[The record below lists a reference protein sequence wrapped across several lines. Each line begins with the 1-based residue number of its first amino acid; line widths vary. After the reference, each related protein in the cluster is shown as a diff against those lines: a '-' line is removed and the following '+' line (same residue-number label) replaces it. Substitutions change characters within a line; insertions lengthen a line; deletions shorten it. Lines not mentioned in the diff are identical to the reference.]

1 MIDMELVRRLHQLA
15 GDRVQAEQNARRGVG
30 TRTLDGDAE
39 RQYARAVIADVIQ
52 SYAEQQLSAG
62 AAPLELSLE
71 EEISEAIFARMFGAG
86 RLQKLLDDET
96 IENIDINGADEVWI
110 SRVGEDH
117 AKRAE
122 PIASSDEEV
131 VELVQTLAAYS
142 GLSSRPFDAA
152 NPHLDLQLPD
162 GSRLAAV
169 MSVTARPTVSI
180 RRHRFTDVTLD
191 DLAELDTMSSEVS
204 DFLRAVVKARFNV
217 VIAGGTNGG
226 KTTLLRAMASDIAP
240 DERIITIE
248 KAFELGLRQNVL
260 RHPNT
265 VALESRNAN
274 SEGAGEVTVAE
285 LVRRTLRL
293 NPDRV
298 IVGEVLGDEIVPML
312 NAMSQGNDG
321 SLSTI
326 HVDAARE
333 VFSRI
338 SSYAQQAEGLPRSV
352 VHEMIAGAIDF
363 VVFISRDRRGGGRRR
378 IRTILEV
385 TGYDDDIGVSSSE
398 IFTTDE
404 NGDAVRVEEIAI
416 ARAVDLVAAGWKP
429 RDSQAWGWNAS

>member
-1 MIDMELVRRLHQLA
+1 MIDMDLVRRLHQRV
-15 GDRVQAEQNARRGVG
+15 GDRVQAEQNARRGLNAAALEG
-30 TRTLDGDAE
+30 EAE
-39 RQYARAVIADVIQ
+39 RQYARSVISDVIR
-52 SYAEQQLSAG
+52 SHAEEQLSAG
-62 AAPLELSLE
+62 AAPLDSSME

-86 RLQKLLDDET
+86 RLQKLLDDDS

-110 SRVGEDH
+110 GRVGEEH
-117 AKRAE
+117 SERGE
-122 PIASSDEEV
+122 PIAASDEELI
-131 VELVQTLAAYS
+131 ELVQTLAAYS

-152 NPHLDLQLPD
+152 NPKLDLSLPD
-162 GSRLAAV
+162 GSRLAAS
-169 MSVTARPTVSI
+169 MSVTERPAVSI

-191 DLAELDTMSSEVS
+191 ELTELDTMSGEVA
-204 DFLRAVVKARFNV
+204 DFLRAIVKARFNV
-217 VIAGGTNGG
+217 IIAGGTNAG
-226 KTTLLRAMASDIAP
+226 KTTLLRAVASEIHP
-240 DERIITIE
+240 GERIITIE
-248 KAFELGLRQNVL
+248 KALELGLRQNVL

-265 VALESRNAN
+265 VAYESRSAN

-285 LVRRTLRL
+285 LVQRTLRM

-326 HVDAARE
+326 HTDAARE

-363 VVFISRDRRGGGRRR
+363 VVFISRDRRGGGQRR

-385 TGYDDDIGVSSSE
+385 TGYDDTIGVSSSE
-398 IFTTDE
+398 IFAANE
-404 NGDAVRVEEIAI
+404 NGHAVRVEDVAI
-416 ARAVDLVAAGWKP
+416 ARADDLASAGWKP
-429 RDSQAWGWNAS
+429 QDRASWEWNAS